1 MERKIKATS
10 YKLDSYLKRV
20 NNIHKLVKKN
30 TTATTNNKQTRTVKS
45 MEIL

>member
-1 MERKIKATS
+1 MEKKEKQTF

-20 NNIHKLVKKN
+20 NNIHKQVKN
-30 TTATTNNKQTRTVKS
+30 TTATTSNKQTRTVKS